1 MTATRL
7 AALVAVLVLALAGC
21 GTAAEEVGSD
31 ATGETPS
38 PSPATQDDPEDDPDD
53 DADGRVPPEETP
65 APPGDAP
72 LAEGLDV
79 TLPAVGGGQV
89 VGAELAGRDLALWF
103 WAPW

>member
-7 AALVAVLVLALAGC
+7 AALLAVVVLVLAGC
-21 GTAAEEVGSD
+21 GTSSEDRGEDLGSD
-31 ATGETPS
+31 ATEETPS
-38 PSPATQDDPEDDPDD
+38 PSPAAEDDP
-53 DADGRVPPEETP
+53 DGRVPPEETP

>member
-7 AALVAVLVLALAGC
+7 AALLAVVVLVLGGC
-21 GTAAEEVGSD
+21 GTTAEDIGSD
-31 ATGETPS
+31 ATEATPS
-38 PSPATQDDPEDDPDD
+38 PPPAAEDH
-53 DADGRVPPEETP
+53 ADGGVPAEVTP

>member
-38 PSPATQDDPEDDPDD
+38 PSPATQDDPEDD
-53 DADGRVPPEETP
+53 ADGRVPPEATP

>member
-7 AALVAVLVLALAGC
+7 AALLAVVVLALAPAGC
-21 GTAAEEVGSD
+21 ATSSEDIAEDTGAD
-31 ATGETPS
+31 ATQETPS
-38 PSPATQDDPEDDPDD
+38 PSPAAEDDPE
-53 DADGRVPPEETP
+53 GRVPPEEAP